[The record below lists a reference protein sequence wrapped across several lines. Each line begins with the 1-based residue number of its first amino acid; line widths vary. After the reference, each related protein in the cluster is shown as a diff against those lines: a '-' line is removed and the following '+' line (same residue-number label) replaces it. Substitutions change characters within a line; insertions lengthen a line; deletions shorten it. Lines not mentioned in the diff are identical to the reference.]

1 MIKKNAI
8 FLRKHFL
15 ETSKHYEKRVN
26 KAIASAYSSGELAQ
40 ITYEDKNLVIY
51 YYTENTNA
59 ETRQVIKGFSK

>member
-1 MIKKNAI
+1 MIKRNAL

-51 YYTENTNA
+51 YTENTNA
-59 ETRQVIKGFSK
+59 ETKQVIKGFSR